1 MVVATPTPQQ
11 HIFSDESIVS
21 LKDIEINDIFVPLW
35 SRILKSLICIL
46 GILFTIWH
54 PRYQGP
60 LLKNAILRYAHAIS
74 DLEAYLAKNHGS
86 QSSGGVFG
94 KGETARSVVARWE
107 RRGTNLAQKWI
118 EWFNAPQYLYLLT
131 SQRALYALEL

>member
-1 MVVATPTPQQ
+1 MVATPTPQQ
-11 HIFSDESIVS
+11 HIFSDEGIVS
-21 LKDIEINDIFVPLW
+21 LKDIEINYIFVPLW